1 MLREIDLD
9 LVKSRSRMRSR
20 FDLFGLIRSNAKVE
34 RERKSNAALLAVGT
48 GGVKHAGASRPQ
60 SGETRFGVRPRTDER
75 RGRRNGRA
83 VGCQTAKL
91 SEERPTPPR
100 LTAPLT
106 PSTARQGTFTQLST
120 GVLKSSRSFLN
131 VQERHFFD
139 ITLELVAEKVRRST
153 LAPALVTGKCTDEAA
168 SKAGSR
174 RLQCG

>member
-1 MLREIDLD
+1 MSSARLEEIVKVKFRNRVFLLMEIDLD

-83 VGCQTAKL
+83 VGYQTAKL

-106 PSTARQGTFTQLST
+106 PSTARKALLLSFPQ
-120 GVLKSSRSFLN
+120 VS
-131 VQERHFFD
+131 
-139 ITLELVAEKVRRST
+139 
-153 LAPALVTGKCTDEAA
+153 
-168 SKAGSR
+168 
-174 RLQCG
+174 